1 MTRFLPGEMRDA
13 FQNYVPKSMPMT
25 WVLAQKMMS
34 KIVISGKIFMIFN
47 YTLNFTRINI
57 WGWSQDQK
65 NPKVPL
71 NEEQLSVKE
80 HWDKILS
87 MK

>member
-71 NEEQLSVKE
+71 NEEQQSFE
-80 HWDKILS
+80 GHWDKIIS